1 MLIPFAFFIINLIIH
16 SYNLGNV
23 VYVFTDEG
31 VYLYSAKLL
40 SLGLIPYKDF
50 FLAQPLYLIYLI
62 SQVLQFVNFDLN
74 LFHLLYIIWFFSL
87 IFPIYF
93 ITLKLTN
100 SRFAAV
106 LSLLLLSTFTEL
118 VQWDVHF
125 FALRQA
131 SLPFLAISLFFI
143 IVKPKQKT
151 AGIFLGLFALTLVQN
166 LLYSLG
172 IVAAILLYNYFYK
185 LSLKTKFSAE
195 AFKLVYRIK
204 QTNEVLMKNL
214 GFIFS
219 FGGIAFLG
227 YLLIYLLPD
236 GVSNIVTYQLNRP
249 PLPYLTR
256 IEWLKTYTLP
266 GNWPLL
272 FTGFLGSI
280 IILKNKMGFLGLAN
294 IIGILIVLFAS
305 KFYYPHYITILACGF
320 TITAAILIAAVSQ
333 ATIDKFLV
341 FVLILSSIYS
351 ASFNHLKFHLIEAKS
366 PDFFQTIEFLK
377 NTPEPLFTFEPIYG
391 LYAKKDLTYYYYVA
405 DMRYLRVMNKNLT
418 DEDYLDI
425 IKRSNT
431 ILIEPFAKSMLSP
444 IISNFIQNNF
454 TIIYQDSIHQIFVR
468 NR

>member
-1 MLIPFAFFIINLIIH
+1 MIIPAVFFFINLIIH
-16 SYNLGNV
+16 SYNLGKV

-31 VYLYSAKLL
+31 VYLYSAKLVGE
-40 SLGLIPYKDF
+40 GLIPYKDF
-50 FLAQPLYLIYLI
+50 FLAQPPYLIYLI
-62 SQVLQFVNFDLN
+62 SKVLQLVNFDLN
-74 LFHLLYIIWFFSL
+74 LFHLFYIIWFFGL
-87 IFPIYF
+87 IFPMYF

-100 SRFAAV
+100 SRFAAT
-106 LSLLLLSTFTEL
+106 LSLLLLSTFAEL
-118 VQWDVHF
+118 VQWDAHF

-143 IVKPKQKT
+143 IVKPKQKI
-151 AGIFLGLFALTLVQN
+151 AGIFLGLFAITLFQN
-166 LLYSLG
+166 FLYSLST
-172 IVAAILLYNYFYK
+172 VFTFLLYDYLYK
-185 LSLKTKFSAE
+185 KRQLSELLT
-195 AFKLVYRIK
+195 
-204 QTNEVLMKNL
+204 KNL

-219 FGGIAFLG
+219 FGGIVFLG

-294 IIGILIVLFAS
+294 IIGIPVVLFAS

-320 TITAAILIAAVSQ
+320 TITAAILIASVSQ
-333 ATIDKFLV
+333 ATIHKFLV

-351 ASFNHLKFHLIEAKS
+351 VSFNHLKFHLIEAKS

-391 LYAKKDLTYYYYVA
+391 LYAKKDLTYHYYVA
-405 DMRYLRVMNKNLT
+405 DMRYFRVMNKNLT
-418 DEDYLDI
+418 DGDYLDI
-425 IKRSNT
+425 LKRSNT
-431 ILIEPFAKSMLSP
+431 VLLEPFAKSMLSSN
-444 IISNFIQNNF
+444 ILNFIQSYF
-454 TIIYQDSIHQIFVR
+454 TIIYQDSTHQLFVR
-468 NR
+468 NQ